1 MHAIYYSHSKL
12 KILFALLRSSF
23 KCYEFPLKLRFGECI
38 FGNVGLG
45 AFHRRRRPAFGR
57 DGCLRSLPAAG
68 GSRCAA
74 ADQGP
79 PEPHADGRVPA
90 QVPEGERRVLV
101 SGVERAPGAD
111 GGRGAARA
119 PRHPPVQRARGLRDA
134 RQGQEPCQGH
144 QDAVHRR
151 RRLPRRRA
159 FQPRLQPRGRKV
171 KSAF

>member
-1 MHAIYYSHSKL
+1 M
-12 KILFALLRSSF
+12 
-23 KCYEFPLKLRFGECI
+23 G
-38 FGNVGLG
+38 VG
-45 AFHRRRRPAFGR
+45 AFPRQRCPAVGR
-57 DGCLRSLPAAG
+57 DGCLRALPTAG
-68 GSRCAA
+68 GSRCTA

-79 PEPHADGRVPA
+79 PEPHVDGRVPA

-134 RQGQEPCQGH
+134 RQGQEPRQGH

-151 RRLPRRRA
+151 RRLPWRRA
-159 FQPRLQPRGRKV
+159 FQPRLQPCGRQV
-171 KSAF
+171 NSAL